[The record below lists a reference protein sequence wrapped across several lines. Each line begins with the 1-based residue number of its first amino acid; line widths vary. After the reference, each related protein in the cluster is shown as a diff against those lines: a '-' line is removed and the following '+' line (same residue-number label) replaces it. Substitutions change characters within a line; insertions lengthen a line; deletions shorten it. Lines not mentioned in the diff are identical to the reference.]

1 MPVLTV
7 LECRLAGAM
16 NLPPRAVRRLPLA
29 LALLWCNYAA
39 QHDGMETWWCSG
51 GAGRNDAAVDEKIRA
66 LRAGADDEGWA
77 VDGEG

>member
-1 MPVLTV
+1 MQ
-7 LECRLAGAM
+7 
-16 NLPPRAVRRLPLA
+16 PRAVRRLPLA

-66 LRAGADDEGWA
+66 LRAGADDEDWA